1 VSTPSIT
8 WKRSGKPGRF
18 FLVKIPEEMPETI
31 PEEMP
36 ETKKIGEPAKAPH
49 V

>member
-18 FLVKIPEEMPETI
+18 FLVKIPEEI
-31 PEEMP
+31 PEEKP
-36 ETKKIGEPAKAPH
+36 EAKK
-49 V
+49 